1 MSNPAHQK
9 KPVGQDWH
17 PADVIAALRKLN
29 WSMRQLSLA
38 NGLQPGTLNVALA
51 RPYPRAESIIAKALG
66 IEPKTIWPSRYN
78 ADGTS
83 NRAAQRP
90 VMNGPK
96 GTHICV
102 KRSGVSHQRNLQSAR
117 G

>member
-1 MSNPAHQK
+1 MSNPTAQK
-9 KPVGQDWH
+9 KPVVQDWH

-29 WSMRQLSLA
+29 WSLRQLAFHHGL
-38 NGLQPGTLNVALA
+38 NGKTLNVALTK
-51 RPYPRAESIIAKALG
+51 PYPRAESIIADVLGLPPKA
-66 IEPKTIWPSRYN
+66 IWPSRYN

-83 NRAAQRP
+83 NRSAQRP

-96 GTHICV
+96 SGHIAVKGTS
-102 KRSGVSHQRNLQSAR
+102 KSHQRNTQSAW